1 MEDADADALAA
12 AATAVKPLVVADA
25 VWDSIR
31 PMQFRD
37 APRVAELH
45 RAAMGKSLWARLGL
59 PFLTQLYQ
67 ALVDD
72 DRFLGFVYD
81 EALDDVAGPR
91 SPRRVRGFIAGSTDT
106 SAMFDHVFRSH
117 WFLLGPAALPGVLG
131 DPGVLRQLVH
141 TARYFDA
148 SAPALSVDVPA
159 ESLFCSFEPDL
170 RGRRVS
176 GAINKVL
183 FDDLLAR
190 GHRYVK
196 ITTEVDNEG
205 ANRQLRSWGFGD
217 AGRFRFYGKD
227 MVVYLLD
234 LQASPRVQAISRHPS
249 I

>member
-1 MEDADADALAA
+1 MSAAALAEQ
-12 AATAVKPLVVADA
+12 ATAVRPLQVDPQVYA
-25 VWDSIR
+25 WIR

-37 APRVAELH
+37 AAAVAVLH
-45 RAAMGKSLWARLGL
+45 HAAMGNSLWARLGI

-67 ALVDD
+67 AMVNDD
-72 DRFLGFVYD
+72 HFLGFVYD
-81 EALDDVAGPR
+81 EPLEEGGGPGAP
-91 SPRRVRGFIAGSTDT
+91 SRVRGFIAGSTDPQ
-106 SAMFDHVFRSH
+106 AMFSHIFRSH
-117 WFLLGPAALPGVLG
+117 WFLLGPTALRGLLR
-131 DPGVLRQLVH
+131 DPGVARQLLH
-141 TARYFDA
+141 TARYFEQ
-148 SAPALSVDVPA
+148 SAPSLPVPVVA

-196 ITTEVDNEG
+196 ITTEVDNQG
-205 ANRQLRSWGFGD
+205 ANRQLGSWGFVDG
-217 AGRFRFYGKD
+217 GRFRFYGKD

-234 LQASPRVQAISRHPS
+234 LEQSPRVEAVSRHPA